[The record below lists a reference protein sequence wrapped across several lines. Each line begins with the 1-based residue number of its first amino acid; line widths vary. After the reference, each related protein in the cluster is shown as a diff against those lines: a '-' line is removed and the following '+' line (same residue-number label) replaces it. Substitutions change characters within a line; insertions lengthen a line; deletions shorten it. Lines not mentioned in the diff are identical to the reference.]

1 MWRRLASVL
10 VLILLVGWVWVPS
23 VYAGSDGA
31 VVTMESNRLQPGIDL
46 YSSRSYNAAAQ
57 YFEKSVRADPR
68 NPTAYYYSAMCFA
81 QLGQNDRARETYE
94 LIVKYFPGSPEAKN
108 AGIALRGMPSAS
120 PAAATAA
127 GAKKSSAA
135 NSGNDHPGDVL
146 PDSDAVPFTRVG
158 GTIYVNAIVNGRP
171 IRMIFD
177 TGADH
182 VQIGLNHISTLQAAA
197 QAGRHTK
204 VQGVGGLSDVSE
216 ANAQITLGKITRTCP
231 ILIQDKMRTEPLLGQ
246 TFFQQYLC
254 QFDNGAGLI
263 RFYRRSSARDYNAG
277 YDTIEVPYSQS
288 GNNLVV
294 YPKIMV
300 GGETYTVPMFLDTGA
315 ERTMISRLML
325 PVSIPQDARLY
336 RVSGISGSETVV
348 EVPVQKLELG
358 TISKVGMK
366 VLMSGGMINLL
377 GQDFFGDR
385 KYTVDPEKKV
395 IRFSRN

>member
-10 VLILLVGWVWVPS
+10 VLALLSGWSQLPVR
-23 VYAGSDGA
+23 AGSNGV
-31 VVTMESNRLQPGIDL
+31 VVTTESSSNRLQPGIDL
-46 YSSRSYNAAAQ
+46 YSSRSYNAAVQ
-57 YFEKSVRADPR
+57 YFEKSVRTDPR
-68 NPTAYYYSAMCFA
+68 NPTAYYYSAMCFS
-81 QLGQNDRARETYE
+81 QLGQNERARETYE

-108 AGIALRGMPSAS
+108 AAIALQNMPGTA
-120 PAAATAA
+120 PANTTTP
-127 GAKKSSAA
+127 GAKKTGGI
-135 NSGNDHPGDVL
+135 NSGTPGDVL

-158 GTIYVNAIVNGRP
+158 GTIYVNALVNGRP

-182 VQIGLNHISTLQAAA
+182 VQIGLNHMGTLQSAARS
-197 QAGRHTK
+197 GRHTK

-231 ILIQDKMRTEPLLGQ
+231 ILIQDAMRTEPLLGQ

-263 RFYRRSSARDYNAG
+263 RFYRRNSSRDYNAG

-288 GNNLVV
+288 GNNLIV

-300 GGETYTVPMFLDTGA
+300 GGEQHIVPMFLDTGA
-315 ERTMISRLML
+315 ERTMISRFML
-325 PVSIPQDARLY
+325 NVPIPQDARLY

-366 VLMSGGMINLL
+366 VLMSTGMINLL